1 MKQIEV
7 SKLSN
12 EELSEKLGES
22 KKSYSEL
29 KMTHAI
35 SPLENPIQLREL
47 RRTVARI
54 ATEITKREIQ

>member
-1 MKQIEV
+1 MKQTEV

-35 SPLENPIQLREL
+35 SPLENPIQLRAL

>member
-1 MKQIEV
+1 MKQTEV

-35 SPLENPIQLREL
+35 SPLEYPIQLRAL